1 MESDLGCLLMMI
13 KLTTIEVLN
22 LKSSYYNA
30 RCTTRKYCGDIQHIS
45 SLWGLS
51 RNTLRHYRL
60 KFDNSGLSYDQILL
74 LSDTELSALVYGE
87 LPKAVR
93 TSRQETFDS
102 LIDYFITELKRVGV
116 TRHLLWEEYLEQD
129 SYGYNSQF
137 CNRLNRLKTRN
148 NSTLTMHLDY
158 VPGEYAFNPII
169 NIIYVIVTIEGV
181 VYDMQ
186 KHFENIYERAVYEVN
201 LSGR

>member
-1 MESDLGCLLMMI
+1 MANKQTGMLQIKKALQLL
-13 KLTTIEVLN
+13 EQGR
-22 LKSSYYNA
+22 SERY
-30 RCTTRKYCGDIQHIS
+30 IS
-45 SLWGLS
+45 SQLGLS

-87 LPKAVR
+87 LPRAVR

-129 SYGYNSQF
+129 SDGYGYSQF
-137 CNRLNRLKTRN
+137 
-148 NSTLTMHLDY
+148 
-158 VPGEYAFNPII
+158 
-169 NIIYVIVTIEGV
+169 
-181 VYDMQ
+181 
-186 KHFENIYERAVYEVN
+186 
-201 LSGR
+201 